1 MKQVCAW
8 CKKDMEDTEHEGEG
22 VTHGMCP
29 EGEERELKKIE
40 EMKAEREKKEKN
52 PEMKIR

>member
-22 VTHGMCP
+22 VTHGICP
-29 EGEERELKKIE
+29 DCEKKELEEIE
-40 EMKAEREKKEKN
+40 KFKAEREKNEKN